1 MVCPL
6 CGTRKARRAC
16 PALKRDICAVCC
28 GTKRLV
34 EINCPSDCGYLTAS
48 RAHPPA
54 AQVRQRERDAR
65 FLAPVVRG
73 LTERSLTLLFLFHD
87 IIRRHKKSAIPP
99 VVDEDVA
106 DAAASLASTLETSGR
121 GIIYEHRA
129 TSLPAQRLQ
138 GDLQRGIDEVVRAG
152 GSPGAVERD
161 AAAGAPYAG
170 PGSQG
175 GAARTRAG
183 PDGLYGPYRPRVAR
197 QQFDRGA
204 GGRDGAGSAKDH
216 CAVGTRNEPRL
227 DGREAPT
234 GADSG
239 AKRLN
244 VLYFGVCTAGRMR
257 VRCAVH
263 GGRGPRLMAQRCEI
277 CGKGPS
283 FGRNVSHAH
292 NVTPR
297 RFNPNLQT
305 VRASVN
311 GGTKRLRVCTR
322 CLRSGK
328 VVKAA

>member
-106 DAAASLASTLETSGR
+106 DAATSLASTLETSGR

-161 AAAGAPYAG
+161 AAVAL
-170 PGSQG
+170 
-175 GAARTRAG
+175 RTLA
-183 PDGLYGPYRPRVAR
+183 
-197 QQFDRGA
+197 RGA
-204 GGRDGAGSAKDH
+204 KEARRGLEPGPTAYMDLIDRVSRDSSS
-216 CAVGTRNEPRL
+216 TEEP
-227 DGREAPT
+227 EARP
-234 GADSG
+234 A
-239 AKRLN
+239 
-244 VLYFGVCTAGRMR
+244 
-257 VRCAVH
+257 
-263 GGRGPRLMAQRCEI
+263 PE
-277 CGKGPS
+277 
-283 FGRNVSHAH
+283 
-292 NVTPR
+292 TPR
-297 RFNPNLQT
+297 IIVP
-305 VRASVN
+305 
-311 GGTKRLRVCTR
+311 
-322 CLRSGK
+322 
-328 VVKAA
+328 